1 MIRLVQRRLGGIL
14 DPLAFYAAASG
25 HGTRPDTGLFEANDG
40 RTLVMTAAAVRA
52 SAREGRVTL
61 EALSANGAALL
72 AELARRHNLEPAAP
86 LTLDYPPPTTD
97 DAEERLAEPA
107 PLHALRALLASCGMP
122 ADPFGAL
129 VLGVS
134 SFDQAG
140 FGEAIPPAAAD
151 PLGFPDY
158 LFWVPESLAVIE
170 PTGAARLLCAAFGSD
185 ERQLNDAAQ
194 RLEAMLA
201 LSSSLSRSDGEVAV
215 AKPLTEGPATLEQT
229 PPPSPSATVP
239 LPIGSADREET
250 DLTDT
255 AYAAIVSQAKEA
267 IAAGEVYQIVPSRTF
282 SAPCPDPL
290 AAYARLRAMGTNGF
304 QEPATEP
311 SSYRFFLRGER
322 FTLLG
327 ASPETSVRLFR
338 DPAAGGA
345 LTVEVKP
352 IAGTRKRGQSPD
364 EDDRLEAEMRLDG
377 KELAEHM
384 MLVDLARNDVARV
397 SLPATRRVAKLL
409 TVERY
414 SRVMHLVS
422 SVIGRLKI
430 GLDAFD
436 ALAACLNVG
445 TLTGAPKIRAMQ
457 LLRTL
462 ERTRRG
468 PYGGAVGWVNG
479 DGVMDTAVVIRS
491 ALVIDGTAYVRAGAG
506 VVHDSDPLS
515 EAAET
520 RAKASALL
528 GVLAPPPPGGDV
540 TRSVTEGFNTPPG
553 AHR

>member
-1 MIRLVQRRLGGIL
+1 MIRLVQRRLGGRL
-14 DPLAFYAAASG
+14 DPLAFYAAASAG
-25 HGTRPDTGLFEANDG
+25 GTRPDTGLLEANDG

-52 SAREGRVTL
+52 SARDGQVTL
-61 EALSANGAALL
+61 EALTANGAALL
-72 AELARRHNLEPAAP
+72 AEVARRQGLALSGT
-86 LTLDYPPPTTD
+86 LTLDYPVPTTD
-97 DAEERLAEPA
+97 DAEERLAAPA
-107 PLHALRALLASCGMP
+107 PLHALRALLGACGAP

-140 FGEAIPPAAAD
+140 FGEAIPAAAAD

-170 PTGAARLLCAAFGSD
+170 PGGAARLLCAAFGGD
-185 ERQLNDAAQ
+185 ERQANDAAQ
-194 RLEAMLA
+194 RLEEMLT
-201 LSSSLSRSDGEVAV
+201 LSSSLSRSNGEVAV
-215 AKPLTEGPATLEQT
+215 APATGGGASGVRAGT
-229 PPPSPSATVP
+229 T
-239 LPIGSADREET
+239 T
-250 DLTDT
+250 DLDDS
-255 AYAAIVSQAKEA
+255 AYAATVAKAKEA

-290 AAYARLRAMGTNGF
+290 DAYRRLRSI
-304 QEPATEP
+304 EP
-311 SSYRFFLRGER
+311 SSYRFYLRGAD

-327 ASPETSVRLFR
+327 ASPETSVRLAR
-338 DPAAGGA
+338 DAAAGGA

-352 IAGTRKRGQSPD
+352 IAGTRPRGASPD
-364 EDDRLEAEMRLDG
+364 EDDRLEAEMRLDT

-397 SLPATRRVAKLL
+397 SLPGTRRVARLL
-409 TVERY
+409 TVERF

-422 SVIGRLKI
+422 SVTGKLRI

-457 LLRTL
+457 LLREL
-462 ERTRRG
+462 ELTRRG

-491 ALVIDGTAYVRAGAG
+491 TLVIDGTAHVRAGAG
-506 VVHDSDPLS
+506 VVHDSDPQS

-528 GVLAPPPPGGDV
+528 GVLGQA
-540 TRSVTEGFNTPPG
+540 
-553 AHR
+553 A